1 MNKKHIEKL
10 EKTDVSV
17 FEKKLHYMASSGELD
32 SFINKIADRI
42 YNELIPTP
50 LSERELKSLYQTV
63 KKASQKK
70 VLRDARKYLTVNLAF
85 GRLLQF
91 LRDKSGLTQIDIAR
105 LLRKDKSYVENLEN
119 CQIDPLKM
127 PVCDLV
133 DILELFRINLSEFVR
148 AIKEYATLLSTK
160 TSKVSAMARSSI
172 KVGTKRRGESLA
184 HAIDSVLLAI
194 AKKEGQNHHTDVDS
208 NLLEELKKELI
219 KRGSNDL
226 LI

>member
-10 EKTDVSV
+10 EKTEVSV
-17 FEKKLHYMASSGELD
+17 FEKKLHDMASSGELD
-32 SFINKIADRI
+32 SFINKIADQI

-50 LSERELKSLYQTV
+50 LSEVELKSLYQTV

-70 VLRDARKYLTVNLAF
+70 ALKYAKKYLTVNLVF

-91 LRDKSGLTQIDIAR
+91 LRKKSGLTQIDIAR
-105 LLRKDKSYVENLEN
+105 LLHKDRLYIENLEN
-119 CQIDPLKM
+119 CQINPLKI
-127 PVCDLV
+127 PLCDLV

-148 AIKEYATLLSTK
+148 AVKEYATLLSAK
-160 TSKVSAMARSSI
+160 KSKVSAMARSSV
-172 KVGTKRRGESLA
+172 KAGTKERGESLS

>member
-10 EKTDVSV
+10 ERTDVSV
-17 FEKKLHYMASSGELD
+17 FEKILHDMALSGELD
-32 SFINKIADRI
+32 SSINKIADQT

-50 LSERELKSLYQTV
+50 LSEGELKSLYQTA

-70 VLRDARKYLTVNLAF
+70 ALRDARKYLTVHLAF

-91 LRDKSGLTQIDIAR
+91 LRDKSGLAQIDIAR
-105 LLRKDKSYVENLEN
+105 LLRKDKTYVEKLED

-127 PVCDLV
+127 PACDLV

-148 AIKEYATLLSTK
+148 AVKEYVTLLSAK
-160 TSKVSAMARSSI
+160 TSKVSGMARSSV
-172 KVGTKRRGESLA
+172 KAGTKERGESLS
-184 HAIDSVLLAI
+184 HAIDSVLLEI
-194 AKKEGQNHHTDVDS
+194 AKKEGQNHHADVDS
-208 NLLEELKKELI
+208 NFLEELKKELI